1 MINIKNVLLEKAP
14 ALTHAHVICC
24 NDGIKAV
31 ILDDDAQSNR
41 TFSISEMNRL
51 SKKDYKE
58 NRSNYYFVKNFTE
71 YKSLVYWHIHTYT
84 VTQKKKN
91 KAK

>member
-1 MINIKNVLLEKAP
+1 MTEKTSSTFT
-14 ALTHAHVICC
+14 LTLAHVICC
-24 NDGIKAV
+24 NDDIKAV

-84 VTQKKKN
+84 VTQKQKKN